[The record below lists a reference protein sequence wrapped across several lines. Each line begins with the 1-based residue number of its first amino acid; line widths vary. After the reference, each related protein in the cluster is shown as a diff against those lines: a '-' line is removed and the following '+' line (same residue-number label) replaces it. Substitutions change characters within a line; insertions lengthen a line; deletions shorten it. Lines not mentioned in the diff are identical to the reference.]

1 MITYCGVN
9 AHFQNGIAER
19 AIRDITDSAR
29 TMLLHAKAR
38 WPSAVHLCLWPYAL
52 RYAVYI
58 HNTVPVLLN
67 GRSRIELF
75 SGVNVGF
82 RMKDNHAFG
91 CPVFAMQNSLAA
103 GNTIPKWSP
112 QSRLGLNL
120 GPSPNHAR
128 HVNLVL
134 NLNNGLVSPQFH
146 CRFDD
151 FFETTRHS
159 ERDITTSANWKQL
172 AGFVRYDGTP
182 TVQDRLSNTEHL
194 VVPIETNPDS
204 LPREP
209 NDSTPHHFNDND
221 IIHFDSDQADLMS
234 VSEGAVAIPEA
245 SNQDSTP
252 APSAGISSRG
262 RARRMSRAMQDSV
275 SQRLFYGNR
284 GMHYMANKA
293 VLNDP
298 MEAEIQ
304 CIKEHEEHLSLQERM
319 RHPIAF
325 HAEMMGDIMY
335 FHQALQQPDAGEFV
349 KALIKEVNGHI
360 ENHRWK
366 LIKRSEVPQEVD
378 VIPSVWS
385 MRRKRNLTT
394 NEIIKYKS
402 RLNLHG
408 GKQVYGMNY
417 FDTYAPVITWFA
429 IMIIIDISILFHLAL
444 SQIDFV

>member
-1 MITYCGVN
+1 M
-9 AHFQNGIAER
+9 
-19 AIRDITDSAR
+19 
-29 TMLLHAKAR
+29 
-38 WPSAVHLCLWPYAL
+38 
-52 RYAVYI
+52 
-58 HNTVPVLLN
+58 
-67 GRSRIELF
+67 
-75 SGVNVGF
+75 
-82 RMKDNHAFG
+82 
-91 CPVFAMQNSLAA
+91 
-103 GNTIPKWSP
+103 
-112 QSRLGLNL
+112 
-120 GPSPNHAR
+120 
-128 HVNLVL
+128 VL

-209 NDSTPHHFNDND
+209 NDSTPHHSNDND

-275 SQRLFYGNR
+275 SQWSFYGNW
-284 GMHYMANKA
+284 GMHYMENMA
-293 VLNDP
+293 VLSDP

-304 CIKEHEEHLSLQERM
+304 YIKEHEEHLSLQERM

-385 MRRKRNLTT
+385 MRHKCNLTT
-394 NEIIKYKS
+394 I
-402 RLNLHG
+402 RLPSTSLG
-408 GKQVYGMNY
+408 
-417 FDTYAPVITWFA
+417 
-429 IMIIIDISILFHLAL
+429 
-444 SQIDFV
+444 